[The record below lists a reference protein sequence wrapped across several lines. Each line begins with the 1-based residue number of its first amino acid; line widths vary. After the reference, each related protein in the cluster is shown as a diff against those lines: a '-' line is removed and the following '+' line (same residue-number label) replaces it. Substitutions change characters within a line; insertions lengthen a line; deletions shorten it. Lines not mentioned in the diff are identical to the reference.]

1 MLCDAPGDA
10 GAVLEFDH
18 VSKGYDRHALSF
30 RSALHR
36 TLAKVKH
43 HWTAPNL
50 QEDSLFWAVRDLSFK
65 VYKGETVGIIGENG
79 AGKSTILKL
88 MAGITAPTHGRVVCR
103 GKVASLIE
111 LGAGFNPDLTGRENI
126 SLNGS
131 VLGLSQ
137 SEIKRKFDQIVTF
150 SGLEQFLDTPVKYY
164 SSGMYAKL
172 GFAVAAHVE
181 ADIIL
186 TDEILAVGDAAF
198 QRQCQKKFQELQSS
212 ATIVFVSHDLLA
224 IRKSCTRVLW
234 IRGGRIQLDSKPDE
248 VVDAYLD
255 SVQQEREE
263 ELRVGRPKRAIQGAM
278 RWGTGEIEIE
288 TVTTHDEQ
296 GRDKSV
302 FRTHE
307 ELVIRI
313 SYRVKGKFVD
323 PGFCVQLHTDQGV
336 WLHGTNTFV
345 DGVACDLDTDT
356 GVIELRY
363 PNIPL
368 LSGTYWIMAGVTSAN
383 DWTTPYD
390 VRMKAQRFEV
400 LTASGEGG
408 IIVCD
413 HAWNIPLSRSATGE
427 PSSAIPSPFIHH
439 HTRAN

>member
-1 MLCDAPGDA
+1 M
-10 GAVLEFDH
+10 
-18 VSKGYDRHALSF
+18 
-30 RSALHR
+30 
-36 TLAKVKH
+36 
-43 HWTAPNL
+43 
-50 QEDSLFWAVRDLSFK
+50 
-65 VYKGETVGIIGENG
+65 
-79 AGKSTILKL
+79 
-88 MAGITAPTHGRVVCR
+88 
-103 GKVASLIE
+103 
-111 LGAGFNPDLTGRENI
+111 
-126 SLNGS
+126 
-131 VLGLSQ
+131 Q
-137 SEIKRKFDQIVTF
+137 SEIKRKFDLIVSF

-198 QRQCQKKFQELQSS
+198 QRQCHKKFQELQSS
-212 ATIVFVSHDLLA
+212 ATIIFVSHDLLA

-234 IRGGRIQLDSKPDE
+234 IRSGRIQLDSTPDK
-248 VVDAYLD
+248 VVDAYLE

-263 ELRVGRPKRAIQGAM
+263 ELRVGRPRRAIEGAM
-278 RWGTGEIEIE
+278 RWGSGEIEIE
-288 TVTTHDEQ
+288 SVTTHDEQ
-296 GRDKSV
+296 GREKSV

-313 SYRVKGKFVD
+313 SYRINNKFVD

-345 DGVACDLDTDT
+345 DGVACEVDADI
-356 GVIELRY
+356 GIVELRY
-363 PNIPL
+363 PDIPL
-368 LSGTYWIMAGVTSAN
+368 LTGTYWILAGATSAN

-390 VRMKAQRFEV
+390 LRVKAQRFEV

-413 HAWNIPLSRSATGE
+413 HTWNPTVSQSAAAE
-427 PSSAIPSPFIHH
+427 ASSAAISHSIHPK
-439 HTRAN
+439 TRAS

>member
-1 MLCDAPGDA
+1 MSCDAPQDA
-10 GAVLEFDH
+10 GAVLEFDR
-18 VSKGYDRHALSF
+18 VSKGYDRHSLSF
-30 RSALHR
+30 GSALHR
-36 TLAKVKH
+36 ALAKIKRR
-43 HWTAPNL
+43 WNPTNPK
-50 QEDSLFWAVRDLSFK
+50 EDSCFWAVRDLSFK
-65 VYKGETVGIIGENG
+65 VYRGETIGIIGENG

-88 MAGITAPTHGRVVCR
+88 MAGITTPTHGRVLCR
-103 GKVASLIE
+103 GRVASLIE

-126 SLNGS
+126 VLNGS

-137 SEIKRKFDQIVTF
+137 SEIRRKFDLIVSF

-198 QRQCQKKFQELQSS
+198 QRQCHKKFQELQSS
-212 ATIVFVSHDLLA
+212 ATIIFVSHDLLA
-224 IRKSCTRVLW
+224 IRNSCTRVLW

-263 ELRVGRPKRAIQGAM
+263 ELRLGRPRRATEGAT
-278 RWGTGEIEIE
+278 RWGSGEIEIE
-288 TVTTHDEQ
+288 SVTTHDAQ
-296 GRDKSV
+296 GHEKSV

-307 ELVIRI
+307 DLIIRI
-313 SYRVKGKFVD
+313 WYRVNGAFAD

-336 WLHGTNTFV
+336 WIHGTNTFV
-345 DGVACDLDTDT
+345 DGVSCALDADK
-356 GVIELRY
+356 GMVEIRY
-363 PNIPL
+363 MHIPL

-390 VRMKAQRFEV
+390 LRKQAQRFEV

-408 IIVCD
+408 IVVCD
-413 HAWNIPLSRSATGE
+413 HKWNTTETQSVAAET
-427 PSSAIPSPFIHH
+427 SSAAILHPIHPE
-439 HTRAN
+439 TRAS